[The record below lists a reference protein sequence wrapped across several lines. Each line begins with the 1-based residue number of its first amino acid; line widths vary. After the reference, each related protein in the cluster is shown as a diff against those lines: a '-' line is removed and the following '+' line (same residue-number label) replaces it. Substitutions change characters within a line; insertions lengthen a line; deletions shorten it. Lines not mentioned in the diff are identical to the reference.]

1 MRKNLAALNVVW
13 KEQRI
18 EKSIPVFE
26 SSHPA
31 IMPCSEAGAP
41 SGKPR
46 LTRIGNQHFLPFMPT
61 TPSIWD
67 YLPQPE
73 RDCIPPRERHDRQTW
88 PGYWIFYNRDG
99 SVSFGT
105 ETREYFGLLPA
116 EIVRA
121 VPESVINCI
130 ACTVFEAH
138 RTGRRDAYTYLKEFV
153 LEKLEVPDW
162 PLDPMPKL
170 PRMTPPPL
178 PPESG

>member
-1 MRKNLAALNVVW
+1 
-13 KEQRI
+13 
-18 EKSIPVFE
+18 
-26 SSHPA
+26 
-31 IMPCSEAGAP
+31 MPMNG
-41 SGKPR
+41 
-46 LTRIGNQHFLPFMPT
+46 
-61 TPSIWD
+61 PSIWD

-73 RDCIPPRERHDRQTW
+73 RDCIPPQDREDRQVYR
-88 PGYWIFYNRDG
+88 GYWIFYNRDG

-105 ETREYFGLLPA
+105 ETREYFGTLPA

-130 ACTVFEAH
+130 ACTIFEAH
-138 RTGRRDAYTYLKEFV
+138 RTGRREAYIYLKEFV

-178 PPESG
+178 PPDC